1 MLTDGP
7 HLNGGFWSVVANL
20 DVNTTG
26 MFVAVWAAAL
36 ACWRFGNIEAGGTAE
51 VEK

>member
-1 MLTDGP
+1 MVASFGINTA
-7 HLNGGFWSVVANL
+7 GFVIA
-20 DVNTTG
+20 G